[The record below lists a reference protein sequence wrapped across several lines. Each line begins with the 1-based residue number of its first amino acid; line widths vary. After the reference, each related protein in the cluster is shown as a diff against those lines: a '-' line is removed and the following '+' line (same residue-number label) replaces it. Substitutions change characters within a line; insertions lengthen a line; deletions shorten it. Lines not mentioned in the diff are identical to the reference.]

1 MLHSAAIAGIAGL
14 AVLHGAGCQGAPETT
29 SVGDAGPD
37 AGPACSTPYAG
48 EQGAAAQIEV
58 IALGPGQALNV
69 VDAGASVPLVFPPQ
83 GGRVIFA
90 GVRALNLDPCAV
102 TLAGALRD
110 EATMEV
116 RVDTRIVNLVPAGG
130 GWVESNPTDISTF
143 SNIPVCP
150 NEWSMTSIYGA
161 AYQLVTSVT
170 DSAGK
175 TATETLEVHPT
186 CAEPENL
193 AECLCICMAGYV
205 LGQSCADAG
214 APDGGS

>member
-1 MLHSAAIAGIAGL
+1 MLRTTAIAGL
-14 AVLHGAGCQGAPETT
+14 AALHGVGCQGAPEA
-29 SVGDAGPD
+29 SPPGDAGPD

-48 EQGAAAQIEV
+48 DRSAATKIEV
-58 IALGPGQALNV
+58 IALGPGQALHV
-69 VDAGASVPLVFPPQ
+69 VDAGATVPLIFPPQ
-83 GGRVIFA
+83 GGRVIFS

-116 RVDTRIVNLVPAGG
+116 RVDTRTVDLVPTSG
-130 GWVESNPTDISTF
+130 GWVESNPADISSF

-150 NEWSMTSIYGA
+150 NEWSVTSLYGA
-161 AYQLVTSVT
+161 AYQLVMSVT

-175 TATETLEVHPT
+175 TATATLEVHPT
-186 CAEPENL
+186 CAEPDNL